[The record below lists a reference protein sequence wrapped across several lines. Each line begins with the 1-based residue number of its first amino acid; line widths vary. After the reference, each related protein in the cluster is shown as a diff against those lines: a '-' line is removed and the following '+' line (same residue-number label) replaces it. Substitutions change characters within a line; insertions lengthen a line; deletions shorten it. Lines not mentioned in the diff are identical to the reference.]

1 MKRIFGLIGCVTAVS
16 VLCAETVSMSSA
28 PSKTVYLKDGTEV
41 TLQAK
46 YDVDVKVERPAEQR
60 PRVAALMVKN
70 ATGKAE
76 FDRAAKRLGS
86 QIAAQ
91 IVGADVEIIDVE
103 DTVFSIDARRE
114 VDGSG
119 RPVATQEERIK
130 GDSSRIRLAEN
141 AGADY
146 LLTVTLEKF
155 TKNTRRLRDRRF
167 GAAADGSGAQIVNEI
182 YKVTGSY
189 RVADV
194 YSGSAFDGGV
204 LQAQTTLR
212 KTAATELELGEFA
225 DGLEE
230 ELAAEMAAV
239 IREKAPTWRE
249 ASLEKSGIPV
259 SFTVLAYD
267 LNNKPIYLP
276 MLKED
281 SSIVNERVAA
291 EVAATVEIDGV
302 ARGTTGCTV
311 RLARGMH
318 QVRFSR
324 VGYDDLTMTVV
335 PSEGLSLTVNL
346 RMTEQEYARVKDSIA
361 FMHRLTM
368 EREINQ
374 AEVVEREGH
383 AKMLEQSGIQ
393 VKADKL
399 PDVIGVPGVVPVVPV
414 MQNWISR

>member
-1 MKRIFGLIGCVTAVS
+1 MKRIVGLVCGATVAS
-16 VLCAETVSMSSA
+16 LLCAETVSMETA

-46 YDVDVKVERPAEQR
+46 YDVDVKIERPVEEK

-70 ATGKAE
+70 GTGKPE
-76 FDRAAKRLGS
+76 FDRAAKNLAS

-91 IVGADVEIIDVE
+91 IVGTDVEIIDVE
-103 DTVFSIDARRE
+103 DAVFAIEARQE
-114 VDGSG
+114 YSEDGE
-119 RPVATQEERIK
+119 RLPTQEERIK

-155 TKNTRRLRDRRF
+155 TKNTRRIRDRRF
-167 GAAADGSGAQIVNEI
+167 GAAADDSGAQIVNEI
-182 YKVTGSY
+182 YKITGSY
-189 RVADV
+189 RIADV

-204 LQAQTTLR
+204 LQAQTTFR
-212 KTAATELELGEFA
+212 KTAFTEMELGEYA
-225 DGLEE
+225 DSLEE
-230 ELAAEMAAV
+230 ELATQMAEV

-267 LNNKPIYLP
+267 MNNKPIYLP
-276 MLKED
+276 MLKQD
-281 SSIVNERVAA
+281 NSILNDRIPT
-291 EVAATVEIDGV
+291 EVAALVEVDGV
-302 ARGTTGCTV
+302 ARGTTGCTL

-324 VGYDDLTMTVV
+324 IGYDDLTMTVV
-335 PSEGLSLTVNL
+335 PSEGLALTVNL
-346 RMTEQEYARVKDSIA
+346 RMTDKEYARLKDSIE

-368 EREINQ
+368 EREISQ
-374 AEVVEREGH
+374 AEVEERKGH

-399 PDVIGVPGVVPVVPV
+399 PDVVGAPAAVPVMPV